1 LFWDQSVATY
11 NAAMNG
17 AATRRKLDHE
27 LAMAGAWHGERF
39 RREGKRLKPLGHY
52 LRQLR
57 DDGKSLA
64 KKTAEIASTF
74 KAMAA
79 RGLDIKVRRIPKG

>member
-1 LFWDQSVATY
+1 MT
-11 NAAMNG
+11 G

-39 RREGKRLKPLGHY
+39 RREGKRLKPLGHF

-57 DDGKSLA
+57 DDGKNLA
-64 KKTAEIASTF
+64 KKTAELASAF
-74 KAMAA
+74 QAMAK
-79 RGLDIKVRRIPKG
+79 RGLNIKVRRIPKG